1 MRVMAVQIFLLNV
14 TCSICARM
22 WKPAARGAISPVTHL
37 FRELNLAIKAAPT
50 GLLFCLPRTIKYV
63 VVKGGHAAMSYFY
76 WGLSEKMTS

>member
-1 MRVMAVQIFLLNV
+1 MRVVAVQIFLLNV

-22 WKPAARGAISPVTHL
+22 RGAISPVTHL

-63 VVKGGHAAMSYFY
+63 VVKGGHAATGYFY
-76 WGLSEKMTS
+76 RGLSEKMTS